1 MSTRS
6 LISVAKNGVIFTS
19 YCHFDGY
26 LTGVGKTLAECY
38 DSQEAAE
45 KLVMGGDMRS
55 VEDDVLNIYRY
66 EGGMG
71 PRIHKGL
78 DLAPGKYDCGQDYEY
93 LFQEG
98 SWVYREQGE
107 SYWNDVACELHRV
120 FEDVE

>member
-6 LISVAKNGVIFTS
+6 LISVEKNGVIFTS

-26 LTGVGKTLAECY
+26 LTGVGKDLAENY

-55 VEDDVLNIYRY
+55 VEPDLLDIYRY

-71 PRIHKGL
+71 PRIMKGS
-78 DLAPGKYDCGQDYEY
+78 DIPPSYYNCGQEYEY
-93 LFQEG
+93 LFQDG
-98 SWVYREQGE
+98 SWVYREEGTRDWY
-107 SYWNDVACELHRV
+107 SVAHELYRI

>member
-6 LISVAKNGVIFTS
+6 LISVVKNGVIFTS

-26 LTGVGKTLAECY
+26 VSGVGKTLAECY

-55 VEDDVLNIYRY
+55 VEDDLLNIYRY

-71 PRIHKGL
+71 PRVLNGFDI
-78 DLAPGKYDCGQDYEY
+78 PPSYYNCGQEYEY
-93 LFQEG
+93 LFQDGE
-98 SWVYREQGE
+98 WNYREEGTRDWY
-107 SYWNDVACELHRV
+107 SVSHELYRIL
-120 FEDVE
+120 EDVE

>member
-38 DSQEAAE
+38 ESQEAAE
-45 KLVMGGDMRS
+45 KLVLGGDMRS
-55 VEDDVLNIYRY
+55 VEDEVAHIYRY

-71 PRIHKGL
+71 PRVLKGF
-78 DLAPGKYDCGQDYEY
+78 DIPVSHYDCGQEYEY
-93 LFQEG
+93 FFRNGQ
-98 SWVYREQGE
+98 WFYREESTQGW
-107 SYWNDVACELHRV
+107 YNVADELTEV
-120 FEDVE
+120 FDNQE